1 MAENDGSNWTNR
13 VVCAIKPQPTDSI
26 TIQPEEY
33 QKSSN
38 SFRRVTVSG
47 KVAASTKLN
56 RTGSHLCGI
65 ICYQTDLEDEQGK
78 LLLAVDG
85 QDVTTWEQIHVRR
98 LLAAKEKNDRVV
110 LWITE
115 GGGGNVLFNHPKLVI
130 RLGLVEVLRAMVDK
144 GFVHATTVIHGC
156 TLLCDA
162 YMSSVDAQC
171 FFYMISLPDVD
182 CSQIFHSCTILQMA
196 SCYAKLALGIDAYRA
211 IAQHPTANINAQL
224 TLTENNRGDTA
235 LHRAIMNCHSL
246 ESCGSIVVSQIK
258 VLLEAGVDPLIRSR
272 NGAALEFFD
281 RCRKRP
287 CQTSGT
293 ETKMFDCH
301 FDEIDALLKNALH
314 HAH

>member
-1 MAENDGSNWTNR
+1 
-13 VVCAIKPQPTDSI
+13 
-26 TIQPEEY
+26 
-33 QKSSN
+33 
-38 SFRRVTVSG
+38 
-47 KVAASTKLN
+47 
-56 RTGSHLCGI
+56 
-65 ICYQTDLEDEQGK
+65 
-78 LLLAVDG
+78 
-85 QDVTTWEQIHVRR
+85 
-98 LLAAKEKNDRVV
+98 
-110 LWITE
+110 
-115 GGGGNVLFNHPKLVI
+115 
-130 RLGLVEVLRAMVDK
+130 MVDK